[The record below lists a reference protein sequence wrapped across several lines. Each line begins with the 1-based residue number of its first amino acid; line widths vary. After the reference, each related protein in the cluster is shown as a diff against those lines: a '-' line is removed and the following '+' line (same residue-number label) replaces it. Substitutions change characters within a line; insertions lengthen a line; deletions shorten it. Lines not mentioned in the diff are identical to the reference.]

1 MPGCVCTG
9 LSASVCRGT
18 AGRRRRQPRGAS
30 RSPDLRLDF
39 CSRPTAGET
48 DTLGS
53 CLRVGRSL
61 VLRGGAGRLSAVVEG
76 LPRELVRL
84 ALEAA
89 LPGSCV
95 LGTRGAGRR
104 CATPAPTTSGGAP
117 PRREGS
123 ALGVKEAGTAIVGKP
138 TPAQAAHG
146 DGPGAHSERPCVPS
160 LCRVVPGP
168 SPRQRCYRGSKRADS
183 CSSFKSKKSRLKL
196 LVRRQNNWEFLKA
209 FSNVLLPHQI

>member
-1 MPGCVCTG
+1 MPGCVCAG
-9 LSASVCRGT
+9 LSASMCRGT
-18 AGRRRRQPRGAS
+18 AGRRHRQPRGAS

-104 CATPAPTTSGGAP
+104 CATPAPTTSQGAP
-117 PRREGS
+117 TPRPHDEQGRS
-123 ALGVKEAGTAIVGKP
+123 SKARRL
-138 TPAQAAHG
+138 
-146 DGPGAHSERPCVPS
+146 GPGCQGGGDSHRRQAHSCAGCPWGWAWSPQRAAVCPLPVSCRPRP
-160 LCRVVPGP
+160 VVPP
-168 SPRQRCYRGSKRADS
+168 AVLQR
-183 CSSFKSKKSRLKL
+183 L
-196 LVRRQNNWEFLKA
+196 
-209 FSNVLLPHQI
+209 